1 MWLER
6 WLPLL
11 LWCALILSLSSDALS
26 WSETSRLLEPVLAL
40 LFPSPSPETLETV
53 HVLVRKMAHIG
64 EYLVLGWLVVPALG
78 GWRKETTIAI
88 SALVFVAV
96 CASLDECRQAL
107 TLTRSAAVLDVGLD
121 CFGGMLG
128 VSLGR
133 IRGLR

>member
-6 WLPLL
+6 WIPLL
-11 LWCALILSLSSDALS
+11 LWCAVILSLSSDALA
-26 WSETSRLLEPVLAL
+26 WGETSRLLEPVLAL
-40 LFPSPSPETLETV
+40 LFPSGSPETLETV

-78 GWRKETTIAI
+78 GWRKETTLAI
-88 SALVFVAV
+88 SALVFVTA

-107 TLTRSAAVLDVGLD
+107 TLARTPAILDVGLD
-121 CFGGMLG
+121 CLGGMLG

-133 IRGLR
+133 IRGVR